1 MDPPNRFVEILA
13 KVCIEIVGVLG
24 AAVDDVL
31 AKIWEDVYGGPSTWR
46 VPYTNHCLFVRL
58 IYITWLKYMSR
69 EINIDKILDE
79 IEMVKSGRFIV
90 LSYVPFYIWIVN
102 KFQMDS
108 VYSNKCIM

>member
-1 MDPPNRFVEILA
+1 
-13 KVCIEIVGVLG
+13 
-24 AAVDDVL
+24 
-31 AKIWEDVYGGPSTWR
+31 
-46 VPYTNHCLFVRL
+46 
-58 IYITWLKYMSR
+58 MSR

-79 IEMVKSGRFIV
+79 IKMVKSGRFIV